1 MWWHKE
7 EMGSRKSNYFKV
19 GEITACLDTEGNNP
33 VMRENTILQ
42 ERETLE
48 PNPGVGERNLRA

>member
-7 EMGSRKSNYFKV
+7 EMESRKSNYFKV

-33 VMRENTILQ
+33 VMRENVIDHGF
-42 ERETLE
+42 TL
-48 PNPGVGERNLRA
+48 PLMMVI